1 MREQREREAK
11 RELKLAGQSAAKQ
24 RGSAELS
31 DRALADVALPATQG
45 PASKH
50 PDELDDAAL
59 LDGERDLIGSN
70 SPRADERGLVVEC
83 GRGAPSEPA
92 DIPAASPTS
101 ASTVDLTEDS
111 ATPSCNGASD
121 SRATKEQ
128 APCNT
133 TGPTIERIPK
143 VNIRWVPAETTI
155 ATPHSRPTYQR
166 QLAIDET
173 SETPRPAKR
182 FPPLKRKPAP
192 AATSSSAGTSAAQSK
207 RARSRAKCD

>member
-11 RELKLAGQSAAKQ
+11 RELKLAGQSAAKE
-24 RGSAELS
+24 RGSSELS

-45 PASKH
+45 PASQH
-50 PDELDDAAL
+50 TDELDDAAL
-59 LDGERDLIGSN
+59 LDGERALLGTN
-70 SPRADERGLVVEC
+70 SARAAERGLVVEC

-111 ATPSCNGASD
+111 ATASCNGASD

-133 TGPTIERIPK
+133 TGSSIERVSK

-155 ATPHSRPTYQR
+155 ATPNSMPIYQR

-173 SETPRPAKR
+173 SETPRTAKR
-182 FPPLKRKPAP
+182 FPPLKRK
-192 AATSSSAGTSAAQSK
+192 STSATNNSTDTSATCSK
-207 RARSRAKCD
+207 RPRCRAQRN